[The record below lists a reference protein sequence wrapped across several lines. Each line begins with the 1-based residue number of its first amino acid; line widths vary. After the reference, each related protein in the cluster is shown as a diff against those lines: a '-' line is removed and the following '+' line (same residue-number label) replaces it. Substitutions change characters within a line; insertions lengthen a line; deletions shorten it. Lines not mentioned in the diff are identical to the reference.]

1 MSHTILYLA
10 DGGFTRAV
18 NAMVRE
24 LIKSRAAF
32 DQFVGACWGGE
43 LRYSHTAFVGDAR
56 KGRAATRD
64 VYYLVSAG

>member
-1 MSHTILYLA
+1 
-10 DGGFTRAV
+10 
-18 NAMVRE
+18 MVRE

-56 KGRAATRD
+56 KGRADTGD